1 MNEVC
6 EFCRNP
12 FDAGAALKTGRPR
25 KFCTDAC
32 RQAAHRARKEVTP
45 GSPVVATATLA
56 TPRRQSTRIAHSV
69 EGKAQRSVPPLPDTD
84 EILAEILKDIQAG
97 ARELAKTLPTADGE
111 HPLRQVAR
119 LQEQLDGL
127 TAGMVGRARSHRTT
141 WATIGKI
148 LRISE
153 DTARHRFPERV
164 IERSLS
170 RFSRIRTTPPGQ
182 GFFPKLRGVPL
193 TSAAPAETA
202 PEAEES
208 GPDAAD
214 APTTAREPSGAAYNR
229 LAPVLSMLL
238 RSAQLTNKDV
248 SARIGC
254 SASYLSRIL
263 NGERLPTWP
272 LTQRFARVCGADP
285 DVLRKVWETERLSD
299 KARDPEPP
307 QERDHLQP
315 ATVRLRAALHTLHTK
330 AGRPI
335 PYDIVVAS
343 HWTLEVPQIAALLE
357 GERIPDWEVIEA
369 FVQLMAGDTSYFNRL
384 WNEAQTELNQEYPRS
399 EADLY
404 DGKEADDGPPADA
417 SDVPETGPD
426 RLDSVITAFGD
437 VFREGNML
445 ESGRA
450 RLLDRLA
457 ERRQARAGTQGS
469 RASSG
474 LRTSLRAPVPGV

>member
-1 MNEVC
+1 MTAVNEVC
-6 EFCRNP
+6 EFCRAP

-32 RQAAHRARKEVTP
+32 RQAAYRARKEAAPVT
-45 GSPVVATATLA
+45 PVVATVAL
-56 TPRRQSTRIAHSV
+56 PRPQRQSSRTGQP
-69 EGKAQRSVPPLPDTD
+69 EDGKTQRPVPPSPDSD
-84 EILAEILKDIQAG
+84 EILTEILKDIQAG

-119 LQEQLDGL
+119 LQEQLDAL

-170 RFSRIRTTPPGQ
+170 RFSRIRSTPPGQ
-182 GFFPKLRGVPL
+182 GFFPKLRSIPL
-193 TSAAPAETA
+193 TPITPTETA
-202 PEAEES
+202 SEAEEP
-208 GPDAAD
+208 GPDAPD

-263 NGERLPTWP
+263 NGERVPTWP
-272 LTQRFARVCGADP
+272 LTQKFARACGADP

-307 QERDHLQP
+307 QEKDHLQP

-357 GERIPDWEVIEA
+357 GDRIPDWEVIEA
-369 FVQLMAGDTSYFNRL
+369 FVQLMAGDTTYFSRL
-384 WNEAQTELNQEYPRS
+384 WHEAQTELNQGYPRG
-399 EADLY
+399 EADP
-404 DGKEADDGPPADA
+404 DHGKEADDGSRAEA
-417 SDVPETGPD
+417 ADVPETGPD

-437 VFREGNML
+437 VFREENVL
-445 ESGRA
+445 QSGRA
-450 RLLDRLA
+450 RLLDRMA
-457 ERRQARAGTQGS
+457 ERRQARGGTP
-469 RASSG
+469 RPTAS
-474 LRTSLRAPVPGV
+474 